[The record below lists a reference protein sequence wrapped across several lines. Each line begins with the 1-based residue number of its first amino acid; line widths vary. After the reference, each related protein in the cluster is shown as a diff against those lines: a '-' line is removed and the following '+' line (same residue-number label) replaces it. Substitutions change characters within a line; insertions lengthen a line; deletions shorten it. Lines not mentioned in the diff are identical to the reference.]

1 MVTSTFVD
9 LPAHRVLPTAS
20 MVAHR
25 AGGRAM
31 RDTPETPRPA
41 WLTRTAVA
49 AAMAVA
55 AVMLAGCGPA
65 ATTASTATT
74 PTPTAGSSAA
84 GSGAASSSAR
94 PPHSRP
100 TTPTAAPP
108 ATGGALPVEDP
119 DHASAQPFPTAGTCH
134 ARDVPGGTLPDP
146 VCTPGATDPHVT
158 QTTLDTTI
166 CRTGGYTSTVRPPVS
181 VTSTEK
187 RSALRAYNDTAP
199 INTYELDHLVSLEL
213 GGSPNSPH
221 NLWPQPGSSPNPKDK
236 LETALHGLVCS
247 HRMTLA
253 DAQTAIA
260 TDWVTTYRQVLGGEP
275 HIP

>member
-1 MVTSTFVD
+1 MTGTPS
-9 LPAHRVLPTAS
+9 PAFAAAL
-20 MVAHR
+20 
-25 AGGRAM
+25 
-31 RDTPETPRPA
+31 
-41 WLTRTAVA
+41 AVA
-49 AAMAVA
+49 AI
-55 AVMLAGCGPA
+55 MLAGCGPA
-65 ATTASTATT
+65 ATTAATATT

-84 GSGAASSSAR
+84 STGAASSSAPAPR
-94 PPHSRP
+94 IGP

-108 ATGGALPVEDP
+108 AVGGVLPVEDP
-119 DHASAQPFPTAGTCH
+119 DHGSAQPFPAAGACH

-166 CRTGGYTSTVRPPVS
+166 CRSGGYTSTVRPPVS

-221 NLWPQPGSSPNPKDK
+221 NLWPQPGASPNPKDK
-236 LETALHGLVCS
+236 LETALHNLVCT
-247 HRMTLA
+247 HRMPLA

-260 TDWVTTYRQVLGGEP
+260 TDWITTYRQVLGGEP
-275 HIP
+275 PTP